1 VTDDQGA
8 YEAIRRAALVR
19 IEARRLRPDRD
30 LDDVRREVR
39 GAVDDYERD
48 ARLGVSLALG
58 EPEAMVER
66 LMRALTDF
74 GPLTELLARTDV
86 EEVFVEGGRVS
97 YLDTL
102 GRLRGLTVP
111 TSEDENRRIVDR
123 LLAATD
129 RHLSTK
135 HPLVQARVLQGSA
148 RLTAAIA
155 PVADRLSATL
165 RRYTVCDVTLDE
177 LVKRGSLSPPA
188 AQFLGALMRIRSR
201 IVVSG
206 EPGAGK
212 TTLLGA
218 LLAAVPSH
226 HCVRSCEE
234 IRELAIPLVHGAY
247 YEVRPPGLDG
257 TGEIALRDLVKFV
270 LAMRP
275 DRIVVGEVRGSEA
288 FELTRAINAGCG
300 FLCTVHANNAAESLD
315 ALVNAAL
322 MAGENVTEP
331 VVRRVFSRS
340 IDVVVHVERD
350 AFGVGTSGR
359 EVREIVAVAPSLA
372 DGFTCE
378 PLFTRSG
385 PGRPL
390 EWTGALPPALEDR
403 VDRLMPAG
411 ERLRDRLELAAV
423 PG

>member
-177 LVKRGSLSPPA
+177 LVKRGSVSPPA

-270 LAMRP
+270 LAARLVTSVHEASEGGHLRP
-275 DRIVVGEVRGSEA
+275 TFPGSHWRLARHPSAARPVPRQGDRDGMGSRGRTCRPRHVGLFPQASPR
-288 FELTRAINAGCG
+288 
-300 FLCTVHANNAAESLD
+300 
-315 ALVNAAL
+315 
-322 MAGENVTEP
+322 
-331 VVRRVFSRS
+331 
-340 IDVVVHVERD
+340 
-350 AFGVGTSGR
+350 VGT
-359 EVREIVAVAPSLA
+359 VA
-372 DGFTCE
+372 
-378 PLFTRSG
+378 R
-385 PGRPL
+385 
-390 EWTGALPPALEDR
+390 
-403 VDRLMPAG
+403 
-411 ERLRDRLELAAV
+411 
-423 PG
+423 

>member
-1 VTDDQGA
+1 MIDEHGA
-8 YEAIRRAALVR
+8 YEAIRQAALAR

-30 LDDVRREVR
+30 LDGVRGEVR

-48 ARLGVSLALG
+48 ARLGVTLPLG
-58 EPEAMVER
+58 DPDAMVER
-66 LMRALTDF
+66 VVQALTDF
-74 GPLTELLARTDV
+74 GPLSELLARSDV

-97 YLDTL
+97 YLDTG

-111 TSEDENRRIVDR
+111 TTEEENRRIVER
-123 LLAATD
+123 LLASTD

-177 LVKRGSLSPPA
+177 LVRRESLTRQA
-188 AQFLGALMRIRSR
+188 ADFLGALMRLRSR
-201 IVVSG
+201 VVVSG

-218 LLAAVPSH
+218 LIATTPPQ
-226 HCVRSCEE
+226 HCIRACEE
-234 IRELAIPLVHGAY
+234 IRELAVPLVHGAY

-257 TGEIALRDLVKFV
+257 TGEIDLRQLVKFV
-270 LAMRP
+270 LGMRP
-275 DRIVVGEVRGSEA
+275 DRIVVGEVRGAEA

-300 FLCTVHANNAAESLD
+300 FLCTVHANSATEALD

-340 IDVVVHVERD
+340 IDIVVHVERN
-350 AFGVGTSGR
+350 AAGSATSGR

-378 PLFTRSG
+378 PLFTRTA

-390 EWTGALPPALEDR
+390 EWTGALPAALEARIDR
-403 VDRLMPAG
+403 ALPAG
-411 ERLRDRLELAAV
+411 TRLRDHLDVAAV
-423 PG
+423 PA

>member
-1 VTDDQGA
+1 MTDDGGA
-8 YEAIRRAALVR
+8 YDVIRRAALERV
-19 IEARRLRPDRD
+19 EARRLRPDRD
-30 LDDVRREVR
+30 LDAVRHEVR

-48 ARLGVSLALG
+48 ARLGVTLPLG
-58 EPEAMVER
+58 DPGAMTARVVQ
-66 LMRALTDF
+66 ALTDF
-74 GPLTELLARTDV
+74 GPLSELLARDDI

-97 YLDTL
+97 YLDTR

-111 TSEDENRRIVDR
+111 TTEEENRRIVDR
-123 LLAATD
+123 LLASTD

-148 RLTAAIA
+148 RLTAAIS

-165 RRYTVCDVTLDE
+165 RRYTVSDVTLDE
-177 LVKRGSLSPPA
+177 LVRRDALSEVA
-188 AQFLGALMRIRSR
+188 ADFLGALVRLRSR

-218 LLAAVPSH
+218 LIAAVPPH
-226 HCVRSCEE
+226 HCVRGCEE
-234 IRELAIPLVHGAY
+234 IRELAVPLVHGAY

-257 TGEIALRDLVKFV
+257 TGEIDLRALVKFV
-270 LAMRP
+270 LGMRP
-275 DRIVVGEVRGSEA
+275 DRIVVGEVRGGEA

-300 FLCTVHANNAAESLD
+300 FLCTVHANSASEALD

-331 VVRRVFSRS
+331 VVRRVFARS
-340 IDVVVHVERD
+340 IDVVVHVERG
-350 AFGVGTSGR
+350 AIGAATGR
-359 EVREIVAVAPSLA
+359 EVREIVAVAPSLG

-378 PLFTRSG
+378 PLFTRAA

-390 EWTGALPPALEDR
+390 EWTGALPPGLEARLDR
-403 VDRLMPAG
+403 VLPAG
-411 ERLRDRLELAAV
+411 ARLRDRLEPALRSA
-423 PG
+423 